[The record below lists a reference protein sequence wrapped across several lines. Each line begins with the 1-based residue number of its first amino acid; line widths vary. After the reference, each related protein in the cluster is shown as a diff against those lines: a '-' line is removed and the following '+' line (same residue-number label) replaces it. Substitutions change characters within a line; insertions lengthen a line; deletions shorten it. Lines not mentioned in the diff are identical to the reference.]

1 MELLHVL
8 GNTYAAVAATALLP
22 VYKLNDRDVVLID
35 TGYAKLDRAGLTAL
49 IDGSGWHLRAIL
61 CSHAH
66 FDHTGNVRYLQQRYG
81 APAAISLIE
90 AGISVNPDSY
100 RANYVALTYGKSR
113 EIFLEEC
120 FTADRVIFPQEDH
133 IDVDGAR
140 FGVLSLP
147 GHSAGQL
154 GFVTPDGAA
163 YLGDCLIDQHEIDA
177 AKLPTSM
184 FIARDLES
192 KASLRSTDYPAY
204 IVAHKQII
212 TDRAELSALIDS
224 NIAFIHRKERELLD
238 DLTDGMTFSDWIY
251 AFCQRENIRTRQEL
265 KFSIVERNFTNF
277 TDWLKARLSPRITR
291 HGVLVEVY
299 GEGILILGDSGIGKS
314 ELAIELV
321 KRGHRL
327 VADDAVELRKVSN
340 RQIMGT
346 APENIRHF
354 IELRG
359 IGIVNVARV
368 YGVGA
373 VKLSESLDLVVQL
386 EARDPTKNYQRTGLE
401 SEYYDILGVSIPST
415 SIPVSPGRN
424 LAVVLETAAIN
435 NRQKKMGYNAA
446 KELLIRLGLD
456 DKMD

>member
-49 IDGSGWHLRAIL
+49 IDGSGWRLRAIL

-66 FDHTGNVRYLQQRYG
+66 FDHTGNVRYLQERYG

-113 EIFLEEC
+113 ELFLEEC

-163 YLGDCLIDQHEIDA
+163 YLGDCLIDQALIDG

-184 FIARDLES
+184 FVARDLES
-192 KASLRSTDYPAY
+192 KEHLRQLDAPAY
-204 IVAHKQII
+204 IVAHKQVL
-212 TDRAELSALIDS
+212 TDRAAFDALIDE
-224 NIAFIHRKERELLD
+224 NIAFIHAKEQELLA
-238 DLTDGMTFSDWIY
+238 DLTDGMTFPEWIA
-251 AFCQRENIRTRQEL
+251 AFCRRENIRTHNEL
-265 KFSIVERNFTNF
+265 KFSVVERNFSNF
-277 TDWLKARLSPRITR
+277 VAWLT
-291 HGVLVEVY
+291 
-299 GEGILILGDSGIGKS
+299 DSGRVTVQR
-314 ELAIELV
+314 EFCA
-321 KRGHRL
+321 KR
-327 VADDAVELRKVSN
+327 
-340 RQIMGT
+340 
-346 APENIRHF
+346 
-354 IELRG
+354 
-359 IGIVNVARV
+359 
-368 YGVGA
+368 
-373 VKLSESLDLVVQL
+373 
-386 EARDPTKNYQRTGLE
+386 
-401 SEYYDILGVSIPST
+401 YYHAEIL
-415 SIPVSPGRN
+415 
-424 LAVVLETAAIN
+424 
-435 NRQKKMGYNAA
+435 
-446 KELLIRLGLD
+446 
-456 DKMD
+456 